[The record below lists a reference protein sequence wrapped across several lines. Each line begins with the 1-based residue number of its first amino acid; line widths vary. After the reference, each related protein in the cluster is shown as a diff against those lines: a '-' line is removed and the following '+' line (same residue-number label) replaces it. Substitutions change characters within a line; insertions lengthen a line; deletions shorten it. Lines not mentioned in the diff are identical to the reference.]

1 MKPKILVV
9 KNTKAKLQEAYKL
22 LERRIGIRHLTIY
35 PFNRRYRMMIGGF
48 MTPQELSTILNDSTF
63 KISEK

>member
-1 MKPKILVV
+1 MKILVV

-22 LERRIGIRHLTIY
+22 LERRIGIRYRSIY
-35 PFNRRYRMMIGGF
+35 PFNGRYRMMIAGLV
-48 MTPQELSTILNDSTF
+48 TPQELSAILNDPSF

>member
-1 MKPKILVV
+1 MKAKILVV

-22 LERRIGIRHLTIY
+22 LERRIGIRYRSIY
-35 PFNRRYRMMIGGF
+35 PFKGRYRMMIGGF
-48 MTPQELSTILNDSTF
+48 VTPQELSAILNDSSF